1 MNRSRA
7 LIAFAVAFIAF
18 ATSQLFGARPAA
30 APPLT
35 FTDIGAIAAPL
46 TPVYY
51 SAVAWGDYNSDG
63 KPDILLTGSSS
74 SGYISKIYKNNG
86 AGNAFSEDTI
96 ADQNLTGVSYSSVAW
111 GDYDSD
117 GDLDILL
124 TGDSGG
130 GVASSQ
136 IYRNDDGVFTDI
148 GAGLTPVYRGSSPGA
163 TTTGTASRTSCS
175 RAPVTSCRG
184 MPARFSRTTAPA
196 ASARTPQPTAS

>member
-63 KPDILLTGSSS
+63 YPDILLTGYNG
-74 SGYISKIYKNNG
+74 SGFVSKIYENNG
-86 AGNAFSEDTI
+86 NGTFAEDTT
-96 ADQNLTGVSYSSVAW
+96 ADSLLKGVATGSVAW
-111 GDYDSD
+111 GDYNSD
-117 GDLDILL
+117 GRLDILL
-124 TGDSGG
+124 TGDSGSGYVSKIYKNNG
-130 GVASSQ
+130 G
-136 IYRNDDGVFTDI
+136 D
-148 GAGLTPVYRGSSPGA
+148 P
-163 TTTGTASRTSCS
+163 
-175 RAPVTSCRG
+175 
-184 MPARFSRTTAPA
+184 
-196 ASARTPQPTAS
+196 